1 MARCFFYLLLC
12 LFAPTFIRADESK
25 PPPPPPPPPPPRA
38 HRGGGSGSGSESLTH
53 ALEVEERVVAA
64 AHAAAEKKRLA
75 KARATTFGTGERVG
89 DGGNQGGRDFAKWLE
104 GGELTGTNP

>member
-1 MARCFFYLLLC
+1 MARWFFYLLLC
-12 LFAPTFIRADESK
+12 LLTPTNCADELK
-25 PPPPPPPPPPPRA
+25 PPPPPPRA
-38 HRGGGSGSGSESLTH
+38 HRGGGSGSGSGSESLTH